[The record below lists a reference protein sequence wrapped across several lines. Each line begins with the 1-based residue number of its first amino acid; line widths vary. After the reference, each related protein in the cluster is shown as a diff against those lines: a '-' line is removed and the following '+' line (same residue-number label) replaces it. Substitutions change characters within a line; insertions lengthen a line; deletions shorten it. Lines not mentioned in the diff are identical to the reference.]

1 MNTGISKSASY
12 LYWMKK
18 LSLLTVLRLNNERW
32 IAGVRANDRGIDRS

>member
-18 LSLLTVLRLNNERW
+18 LSFLTMLCLNNERW
-32 IAGVRANDRGIDRS
+32 IAGVRANDRGVDRN